1 LQNRRSFNLLSTIRG
16 RLILLVAA
24 VAIPAGIFASVM
36 VVGADRN
43 QRERVEYQLA
53 ERAKAMAL
61 AVDRQ
66 LGQAEALL
74 LGLATSPALSSGDL
88 ATFYQQAARAVP
100 EPNRW
105 IVLTGPEGQ
114 QFLNTFR
121 TFGSQLPTTS
131 LHREYEHVWATGGVT
146 ISDMLPS
153 AVIDS
158 KVVSVG
164 IPVTV
169 AGEPRAL
176 ALVMQPSSLRQ
187 ALGTSDLAE
196 SWIASLIDR
205 NGIIVARSRLAEDFV
220 GGYAT
225 PLVRQVIRESSSGI
239 LEGNTLD
246 GIRTVAAFERAPQSA
261 WTVMIGAPRS
271 ELFASARARLWAVIA
286 GSTLIVLLGGALAFL
301 LARSVSRSVEALAG
315 AAQSL
320 GRGRAPDLVATGM
333 EETDELAAVLQEAGA
348 RLAEREADL
357 QRLNAS
363 LEARVQE
370 RTGELATA
378 NRELLLRNR
387 DLSDFAHVASHD
399 LQEPL
404 RQIESFASVLAVEIG
419 PAADDSSRHLLQRIQ
434 VAAQRMRKLV
444 RDLLDLSQVA
454 GQIRSFEEVDLTR
467 TIKEVINDL
476 SERIAASGGQV
487 EYDQLGTVR
496 ADAVQMHQLLL
507 NLVGNG
513 LKFRRAEEPP
523 RVRVRR
529 EEIEGSVVIE
539 VEDNG
544 IGFPEEYAERIFRP
558 FERLNALS
566 DFEGSGVGLAI
577 VQRIVERHGGSIVV
591 SSYPG
596 QGSRFRVCLPKLAD
610 TKSNGRV

>member
-1 LQNRRSFNLLSTIRG
+1 
-16 RLILLVAA
+16 
-24 VAIPAGIFASVM
+24 
-36 VVGADRN
+36 
-43 QRERVEYQLA
+43 
-53 ERAKAMAL
+53 
-61 AVDRQ
+61 
-66 LGQAEALL
+66 
-74 LGLATSPALSSGDL
+74 
-88 ATFYQQAARAVP
+88 
-100 EPNRW
+100 
-105 IVLTGPEGQ
+105 
-114 QFLNTFR
+114 
-121 TFGSQLPTTS
+121 
-131 LHREYEHVWATGGVT
+131 
-146 ISDMLPS
+146 
-153 AVIDS
+153 
-158 KVVSVG
+158 
-164 IPVTV
+164 
-169 AGEPRAL
+169 
-176 ALVMQPSSLRQ
+176 
-187 ALGTSDLAE
+187 
-196 SWIASLIDR
+196 
-205 NGIIVARSRLAEDFV
+205 
-220 GGYAT
+220 
-225 PLVRQVIRESSSGI
+225 
-239 LEGNTLD
+239 
-246 GIRTVAAFERAPQSA
+246 
-261 WTVMIGAPRS
+261 
-271 ELFASARARLWAVIA
+271 
-286 GSTLIVLLGGALAFL
+286 
-301 LARSVSRSVEALAG
+301 
-315 AAQSL
+315 
-320 GRGRAPDLVATGM
+320 
-333 EETDELAAVLQEAGA
+333 
-348 RLAEREADL
+348 
-357 QRLNAS
+357 
-363 LEARVQE
+363 
-370 RTGELATA
+370 
-378 NRELLLRNR
+378 
-387 DLSDFAHVASHD
+387 
-399 LQEPL
+399 
-404 RQIESFASVLAVEIG
+404 
-419 PAADDSSRHLLQRIQ
+419 LLQRIQ

>member
-1 LQNRRSFNLLSTIRG
+1 
-16 RLILLVAA
+16 
-24 VAIPAGIFASVM
+24 
-36 VVGADRN
+36 
-43 QRERVEYQLA
+43 
-53 ERAKAMAL
+53 
-61 AVDRQ
+61 
-66 LGQAEALL
+66 
-74 LGLATSPALSSGDL
+74 
-88 ATFYQQAARAVP
+88 
-100 EPNRW
+100 
-105 IVLTGPEGQ
+105 
-114 QFLNTFR
+114 
-121 TFGSQLPTTS
+121 
-131 LHREYEHVWATGGVT
+131 
-146 ISDMLPS
+146 
-153 AVIDS
+153 
-158 KVVSVG
+158 
-164 IPVTV
+164 
-169 AGEPRAL
+169 
-176 ALVMQPSSLRQ
+176 
-187 ALGTSDLAE
+187 
-196 SWIASLIDR
+196 
-205 NGIIVARSRLAEDFV
+205 
-220 GGYAT
+220 
-225 PLVRQVIRESSSGI
+225 
-239 LEGNTLD
+239 
-246 GIRTVAAFERAPQSA
+246 
-261 WTVMIGAPRS
+261 
-271 ELFASARARLWAVIA
+271 
-286 GSTLIVLLGGALAFL
+286 
-301 LARSVSRSVEALAG
+301 
-315 AAQSL
+315 
-320 GRGRAPDLVATGM
+320 
-333 EETDELAAVLQEAGA
+333 
-348 RLAEREADL
+348 L

-434 VAAQRMRKLV
+434 VATQRMRKLV